1 MPATATGDF
10 ALTVSF
16 YVLAAVTVISSLM
29 VVSLRNIFHAGLFL
43 VLAFVGVA
51 GVYLTLNA
59 AFLAAVQVLVYA
71 GAIAVLMLF
80 AIFLT
85 RNAMTQ
91 GNLPS
96 RFQAPALMVAVLIF
110 IVFSYVFLMARWAP
124 GNGATYIPPES
135 VAASLFN
142 EFVFP
147 FELASV
153 LLLVAMIGAIV
164 IARSP
169 EEEQDLEMDE
179 A

>member
-1 MPATATGDF
+1 VADF
-10 ALTVSF
+10 GLTLSF
-16 YVLAAVTVISSLM
+16 YALAAVTVVSALM

-51 GVYLTLNA
+51 GIYLTLNA
-59 AFLAAVQVLVYA
+59 AFLAAVQVLVYG

-91 GNLPS
+91 GNLS
-96 RFQAPALMVAVLIF
+96 GRFQAPALLATLLVGVL
-110 IVFSYVFLMARWAP
+110 FSYVLLMANWGSGKGAAEYIAP
-124 GNGATYIPPES
+124 EQ
-135 VAASLFN
+135 VADALFK

-147 FELASV
+147 FELASIM
-153 LLLVAMIGAIV
+153 LLVAMIGAIML
-164 IARSP
+164 ARTP
-169 EEEQDLEMDE
+169 GRETED

>member
-1 MPATATGDF
+1 MPASDLGLA
-10 ALTVSF
+10 ASF
-16 YVLAAVTVISSLM
+16 YLLAAVTVVSALM

-51 GVYLTLNA
+51 GIYLTLNA
-59 AFLAAVQVLVYA
+59 AFMAAVQTLVYG

-91 GNLPS
+91 GNLGGRYRVS
-96 RFQAPALMVAVLIF
+96 ALLAALLTGVTM
-110 IVFSYVFLMARWAP
+110 SYVFLIARWAP
-124 GNGATYIPPES
+124 GQGAPDYIPPEA
-135 VAASLFN
+135 VADALFR

-147 FELASV
+147 FEVASI
-153 LLLVAMIGAIV
+153 LLLAAMVGAIV
-164 IARSP
+164 LARTP
-169 EEEQDLEMDE
+169 GRENED

>member
-1 MPATATGDF
+1 MPPEASRDI

-16 YVLAAVTVISSLM
+16 YVLSAVTVISALM

-91 GNLPS
+91 GNLS
-96 RFQAPALMVAVLIF
+96 GRFQLPALALAVLMF
-110 IVFSYVFLMARWAP
+110 VTFAYTFLMARWAP
-124 GNGATYIPPES
+124 SSGQVYTAPDE
-135 VAASLFN
+135 VAEALFGP
-142 EFVFP
+142 FVFP
-147 FELASV
+147 FELSSV

-164 IARSP
+164 VARAP
-169 EEEQDLEMDE
+169 GNDDAED

>member
-1 MPATATGDF
+1 VPAEAAGDL
-10 ALTVSF
+10 ALTLSF
-16 YVLAAVTVISSLM
+16 YAIAAVTVVSALM

-59 AFLAAVQVLVYA
+59 AFMAAVQVLVYG

-91 GNLPS
+91 GNPPG
-96 RFQAPALMVAVLIF
+96 RFRAPALLAALLVGVT
-110 IVFSYVFLMARWAP
+110 FSYVFLMTRWPVGPTPPYVQPEAVA
-124 GNGATYIPPES
+124 GA
-135 VAASLFN
+135 LFTD
-142 EFVFP
+142 FVFP

-153 LLLVAMIGAIV
+153 LLLAAMIGAIV
-164 IARSP
+164 VARDP
-169 EEEQDLEMDE
+169 AGEGEGL
-179 A
+179 